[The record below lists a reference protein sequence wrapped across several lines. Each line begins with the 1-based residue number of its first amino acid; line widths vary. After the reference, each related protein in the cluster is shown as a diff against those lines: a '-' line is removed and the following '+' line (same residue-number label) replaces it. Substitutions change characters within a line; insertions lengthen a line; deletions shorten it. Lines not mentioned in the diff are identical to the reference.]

1 MRSFDIFAST
11 AWILYS
17 FEISKT
23 CKNGRFFTFRSTFLD
38 GVAKIRKFSKKES
51 NVNNLDICSYH
62 FIVNWLI
69 FAHAPSLQLCTTE
82 FFCGFLGQCVNFKS
96 VPDRQKLFKS
106 PQIFCVSST
115 LCWLYAPFYLK
126 RLEQL
131 FQTGEYLEKA
141 RKRKNSRF
149 CDFESGSRFMRLLN
163 TIEIGSNH
171 FFSSKPIKLHRF
183 VKFLPV
189 CTIETDFRGLW
200 ILKNVPKVLYFTFL
214 VQIWPCNF
222 PLGSVIGKRVKCS
235 QTRYVWETSQWKF
248 RSFCACA

>member
-23 CKNGRFFTFRSTFLD
+23 CKNGRFFTFGSTFLD

-115 LCWLYAPFYLK
+115 LCWLYDQFSILVISNRHEFLQCVQFK
-126 RLEQL
+126 R
-131 FQTGEYLEKA
+131 
-141 RKRKNSRF
+141 
-149 CDFESGSRFMRLLN
+149 
-163 TIEIGSNH
+163 H
-171 FFSSKPIKLHRF
+171 
-183 VKFLPV
+183 
-189 CTIETDFRGLW
+189 
-200 ILKNVPKVLYFTFL
+200 ILKFVHYLWWEWNLLWHLYFT
-214 VQIWPCNF
+214 
-222 PLGSVIGKRVKCS
+222 
-235 QTRYVWETSQWKF
+235 
-248 RSFCACA
+248 

>member
-1 MRSFDIFAST
+1 MRSFYILAST

-23 CKNGRFFTFRSTFLD
+23 CKNGRFFTFRSTFLG

-106 PQIFCVSST
+106 PQMFCVSST

-149 CDFESGSRFMRLLN
+149 CDFESGSRFMRLLSVVRN
-163 TIEIGSNH
+163 DSNDI
-171 FFSSKPIKLHRF
+171 FSLKLTKLHQF
-183 VKFLPV
+183 
-189 CTIETDFRGLW
+189 E
-200 ILKNVPKVLYFTFL
+200 
-214 VQIWPCNF
+214 
-222 PLGSVIGKRVKCS
+222 
-235 QTRYVWETSQWKF
+235 KF
-248 RSFCACA
+248 RHFCINSLDFTQLWNFKNLQKWSIF